1 MRRENW
7 PKLLQDEVAAAS
19 SRPFEWGRH
28 DCLQFAARCVA
39 AITGEDHAARF
50 GEYADERGAV
60 RLLAQ
65 HGGVAGILAA
75 ELGDSVP
82 PLLAR
87 RGDVVLA
94 QIDGRATAGI
104 CLGAVCAFAG
114 DGVVYRPLATV
125 ERAWRVD

>member
-7 PKLLQDEVAAAS
+7 PTLLQDEVAAAS
-19 SRPFEWGRH
+19 SRAFEWGRH

-39 AITGEDHAARF
+39 VITGEDRAARF
-50 GEYADERGAV
+50 GEYTDERGAA
-60 RLLAQ
+60 RLLAA
-65 HGGVAGILAA
+65 HGGVAGILNA
-75 ELGDSVP
+75 ELGESVP

-94 QIDGRATAGI
+94 QIEGRATAGI
-104 CLGAVCAFAG
+104 CLGPVCAFAG
-114 DGVVYRPLATV
+114 DGVVYRPLTSV